1 MKILR
6 SLDDL
11 RAWQDAVG
19 WTQHNTGFVP
29 TMGALHDGHSS
40 LIALAAARADR
51 TVVSVL
57 VNPTQFNDPSD
68 FEQYPRTL
76 TRDAEIAGCAGADAV
91 FAPTAE
97 DLYGG
102 PPAAPAVSWGPLTD
116 ALEGAFRPGHFDGV
130 VAVVDRLFQAVR
142 PRFAVF
148 GEKDLQQ
155 VAVVRRLAQERHGD
169 VEIVVGP
176 LVRDGQGLALS
187 SRNARL
193 SPEAQTHA
201 LALHRSLQALQ
212 AVAEEGVVIG
222 QGPDWKR
229 ALDDARAS
237 LASEPGVRLEYLDL
251 VDAHTFAE
259 WRGEPATLARAHA
272 VVAAH
277 VGGVRLIDNAPLMG

>member
-1 MKILR
+1 
-6 SLDDL
+6 
-11 RAWQDAVG
+11 
-19 WTQHNTGFVP
+19 
-29 TMGALHDGHSS
+29 
-40 LIALAAARADR
+40 
-51 TVVSVL
+51 
-57 VNPTQFNDPSD
+57 
-68 FEQYPRTL
+68 
-76 TRDAEIAGCAGADAV
+76 
-91 FAPTAE
+91 
-97 DLYGG
+97 
-102 PPAAPAVSWGPLTD
+102 
-116 ALEGAFRPGHFDGV
+116 LEGAFRPGHFDGV

-142 PRFAVF
+142 PGFAVF

-155 VAVVRRLAQERHGD
+155 VAVVRRLAQERHAD

-212 AVAEEGVVIG
+212 AVAREGVATG

-237 LASEPGVRLEYLDL
+237 LASQPGVRLEYLDL

-259 WRGEPATLARAHA
+259 WRGEPGTSARAHA

>member
-57 VNPTQFNDPSD
+57 VNPTQFNDASD

-76 TRDAEIAGCAGADAV
+76 TRDAEIAGRAGADAV

-142 PRFAVF
+142 PGFAVF

-155 VAVVRRLAQERHGD
+155 VAVVRRLAQERHAD

-212 AVAEEGVVIG
+212 AVAREGVATG

-237 LASEPGVRLEYLDL
+237 LASQPGVRLEYLDL

-259 WRGEPATLARAHA
+259 WRGEPATLARAHS

>member
-76 TRDAEIAGCAGADAV
+76 TRDAEIAGRAGADAV

-142 PRFAVF
+142 PGFAVF

-155 VAVVRRLAQERHGD
+155 VAVVRRLAQERHAD

-212 AVAEEGVVIG
+212 AVAREGVATG

-237 LASEPGVRLEYLDL
+237 LASQPGVRLEYLDL

-259 WRGEPATLARAHA
+259 WRGEPGTSPRAHA